1 MRILAAFS
9 TRIKKAL
16 VFSISV
22 NYLCWIL
29 LWCSNYHPGSPYAG
43 GITLYILLV
52 ILFVHIYCIF
62 LKHRISRKYFYDY
75 AIGIFFLDIHFPADY
90 PFKPPKVQSA
100 CTYILYLLSLC
111 RLCSAL
117 KSIIATLTV
126 METFVSIF

>member
-29 LWCSNYHPGSPYAG
+29 LWCSNYHSRFSVCWWY
-43 GITLYILLV
+43 
-52 ILFVHIYCIF
+52 HIIYFISYTF
-62 LKHRISRKYFYDY
+62 RSYLKHRISRKYFYDY